1 MEIFNTYADI
11 PEQARGHV
19 VVIGNFDG
27 VHLGHQALL
36 RTASDIAK
44 DKGVSVAVLTFEP
57 HPRWLFRPDDPPFRL
72 TPQDVKADR
81 LAAAGVD
88 YLFSVAFDWDFA
100 SQSADQFIQ
109 DVLID
114 GLKPAHV
121 VVGYDF
127 RFGQMR
133 GGAPEDI
140 EKAGLAL
147 TVVEEIADEGDKSEI
162 SSSAARQA
170 LRYGKIEKANSI
182 LGWAW
187 EIRGTVVKGD
197 QRGRELGYP
206 TANFALGDVVHP
218 AYGIY
223 AAYVQIEGEDEW
235 RAAAVNIG
243 IRPMFEIPQAQ
254 VESFILDYSGDL
266 YGKILRVKPVKFLR
280 GEAKFSSVDELV
292 AQMEKDCDL
301 AREILQ

>member
-1 MEIFNTYADI
+1 MQIFESYKNI
-11 PEQARGHV
+11 PETEQGSV

-36 RTASDIAK
+36 RAAQEIAK
-44 DKGVSVAVLTFEP
+44 PDGLKVSVLTFEP

-72 TPQDVKADR
+72 TPKSLKADR
-81 LAAAGVD
+81 LEEAGVD
-88 YLFSVAFDWDFA
+88 ALFSVGFDWDFA

-109 DVLID
+109 DVLLN
-114 GLKPAHV
+114 GLAPAHV

-133 GGAPEDI
+133 KGGPGDI
-140 EKAGLAL
+140 EAAGLKL
-147 TVVEEIADEGDKSEI
+147 TVVAEVADEDKSEI
-162 SSSAARQA
+162 SSSEARKA
-170 LRYGKIEKANSI
+170 LRYGKIDQANAI
-182 LGWAW
+182 LGWEW
-187 EIRGTVVKGD
+187 EIRGEVVKGD

-223 AAYVQIEGEDEW
+223 ACRVQIEGEEEW
-235 RAAAVNIG
+235 RNAAVNIG

-254 VESFILDYSGDL
+254 VESFILDYEGDL
-266 YGKILRVKPVKFLR
+266 YGKILRVKPVQFLR
-280 GEAKFSSVDELV
+280 GEAKFNSVDELV
-292 AQMEKDCDL
+292 AQMEKDCMQ
-301 AREILQ
+301 AREILS